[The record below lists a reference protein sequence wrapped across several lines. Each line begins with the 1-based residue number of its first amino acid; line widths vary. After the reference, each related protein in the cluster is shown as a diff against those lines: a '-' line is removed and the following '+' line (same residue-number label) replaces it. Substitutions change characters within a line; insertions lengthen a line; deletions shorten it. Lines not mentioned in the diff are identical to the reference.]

1 MKWLGIF
8 INSYICIHYMGEKYS
23 LFLLRL
29 IGYIYTIFMIL
40 FIVGFFQVTPPL
52 FNNFTFVLK
61 VFTALFL
68 IYRFNPYM
76 NHKTTFTAL
85 DRELIMFAAI
95 FILLASF
102 TDLVNDVLHSAQKIV
117 GGIIY

>member
-1 MKWLGIF
+1 
-8 INSYICIHYMGEKYS
+8 MGENYS
-23 LFLLRL
+23 LVVVRVV
-29 IGYIYTIFMIL
+29 GYMYTIFMIL
-40 FIVGFFQVTPPL
+40 FIVGFFQTTPL
-52 FNNFTFVLK
+52 VFNQFTFVLK

-76 NHKTTFTAL
+76 NHTTTFTAL

-102 TDLVNDVLHSAQKIV
+102 TDFVNDFLHNAQRIV
-117 GGIIY
+117 GGILYWTYKIEENV

>member
-1 MKWLGIF
+1 
-8 INSYICIHYMGEKYS
+8 MGEKYS
-23 LFLLRL
+23 LLAVR
-29 IGYIYTIFMIL
+29 IVGYIYTVFMIL
-40 FIVGFFQVTPPL
+40 FIVGFFQTTPVV
-52 FNNFTFVLK
+52 FNHFTFVLK

-76 NHKTTFTAL
+76 NHQTTFTAL

-102 TDLVNDVLHSAQKIV
+102 TDYVNDFLHNAQKIV
-117 GGIIY
+117 GGILY